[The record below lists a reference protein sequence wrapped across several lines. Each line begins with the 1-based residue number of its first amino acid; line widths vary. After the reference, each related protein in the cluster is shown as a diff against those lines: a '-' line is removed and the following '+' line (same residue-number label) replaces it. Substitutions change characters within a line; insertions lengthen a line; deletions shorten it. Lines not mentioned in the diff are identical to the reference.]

1 MELKLELRLSVPLRR
16 PIKRLF
22 SRFRLPGIN
31 RHKKSIQPKRSIDYL
46 LALPDELKLQILRL
60 ALPSGKKIG
69 SPWACLTY
77 RSNMHVDSV
86 CYKDC
91 WLNLVRALPEMA
103 GLIYEVFYGQNIIWM
118 PEFCTTLDRSYP
130 PRPINMFVRHL
141 EIELVL
147 AVKNLDYLRRLG
159 NGDLGFPD
167 LRSIS
172 ITINGHGSPML
183 GGTAKGNDMLDILDD
198 EDDFTP
204 AVKEMRQHLE
214 AIEPIIFHTCKLEI
228 TYKHAWFI
236 VKLPGVPHFQISDP
250 MEDLLLQKITIAEA
264 AGNNVI
270 SYRYHGS
277 TLSTEPDREYVAAWP
292 ARDMFFRPGARYK
305 FNLKRTSVK
314 LITK

>member
-1 MELKLELRLSVPLRR
+1 M
-16 PIKRLF
+16 
-22 SRFRLPGIN
+22 
-31 RHKKSIQPKRSIDYL
+31 Y
-46 LALPDELKLQILRL
+46 
-60 ALPSGKKIG
+60 
-69 SPWACLTY
+69 
-77 RSNMHVDSV
+77 VDSV

-103 GLIYEVFYGQNIIWM
+103 GQIYEVFYGQNTMWM

-172 ITINGHGSPML
+172 ISINGHDSPML

-214 AIEPIIFHTCKLEI
+214 AMEPIMFRTCKLEI
-228 TYKHAWFI
+228 TYKHAWFLVEI
-236 VKLPGVPHFQISDP
+236 PGVPHFQICDP
-250 MEDLLLQKITIAEA
+250 MEDLLLQNITIAEA
-264 AGNNVI
+264 EGNNVK

-277 TLSTEPDREYVAAWP
+277 TLSTESDREYVAAWP
-292 ARDMFFRPGARYK
+292 ARDMFFSPGARHSTD
-305 FNLKRTSVK
+305 LKRTSVK